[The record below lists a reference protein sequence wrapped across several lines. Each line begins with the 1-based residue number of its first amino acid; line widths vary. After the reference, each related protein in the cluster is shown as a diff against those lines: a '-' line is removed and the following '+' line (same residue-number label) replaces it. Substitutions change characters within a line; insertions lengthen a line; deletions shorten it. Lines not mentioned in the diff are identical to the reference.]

1 MAFFDDG
8 VWALSCCASLRSN
21 SEIFFS
27 AFASLRSNSEIFF
40 NAFASLRSNSG
51 IFFNSFAGLRSSSAI
66 LSNAMPKLSC
76 RISNCCLSTR
86 CSVLSCLYS
95 FVFSDLLSNDEHAF
109 Y

>member
-21 SEIFFS
+21 SEIFFN
-27 AFASLRSNSEIFF
+27 ASTGLRSNSEIFF
-40 NAFASLRSNSG
+40 SAFASLRSNSG

-66 LSNAMPKLSC
+66 LSNALPKLSC
-76 RISNCCLSTR
+76 RISNCCLSSR
-86 CSVLSCLYS
+86 YSALVFLYS
-95 FVFSDLLSNDEHAF
+95 FLSSVLVANDEHAI

>member
-8 VWALSCCASLRSN
+8 VWALSCCASLRSS
-21 SEIFFS
+21 SEIFS
-27 AFASLRSNSEIFF
+27 NAFASSRSSSEIFSNAFASSRSSSEFFF
-40 NAFASLRSNSG
+40 NAFT
-51 IFFNSFAGLRSSSAI
+51 GLCSSSAI
-66 LSNAMPKLSC
+66 LSNALPKLSC

-95 FVFSDLLSNDEHAF
+95 FVFSDLPSNDEHAF